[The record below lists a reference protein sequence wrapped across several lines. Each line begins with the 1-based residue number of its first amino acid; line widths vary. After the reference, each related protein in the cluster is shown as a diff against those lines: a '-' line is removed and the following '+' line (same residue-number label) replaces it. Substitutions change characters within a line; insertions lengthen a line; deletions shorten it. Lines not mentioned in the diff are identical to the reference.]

1 MKLDEFEMKE
11 ETVFIKEE
19 GSILED
25 TCTVYVQG
33 ESMKM
38 ETLKLKSKIFF
49 SLFYLLYIYVKNI
62 IIFFINKFIGCNKIM
77 FQRTVTGLLT
87 KDETSEMTLRKLD
100 CLVSCIY
107 DSQNL

>member
-49 SLFYLLYIYVKNI
+49 FFILSF
-62 IIFFINKFIGCNKIM
+62 IIF
-77 FQRTVTGLLT
+77 
-87 KDETSEMTLRKLD
+87 
-100 CLVSCIY
+100 IY
-107 DSQNL
+107 ICKKYHNTFH

>member
-49 SLFYLLYIYVKNI
+49 SLFYLLYIY
-62 IIFFINKFIGCNKIM
+62 
-77 FQRTVTGLLT
+77 L
-87 KDETSEMTLRKLD
+87 
-100 CLVSCIY
+100 
-107 DSQNL
+107 